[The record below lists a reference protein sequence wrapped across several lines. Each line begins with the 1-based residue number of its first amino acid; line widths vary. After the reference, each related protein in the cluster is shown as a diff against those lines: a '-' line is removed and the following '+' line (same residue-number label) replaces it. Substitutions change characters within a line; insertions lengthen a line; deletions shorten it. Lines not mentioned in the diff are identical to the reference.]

1 MDLNLAGKR
10 ALITGAS
17 KGIGLAVAR
26 ALAAEGVHVHLN
38 ARSADKLAAEAD
50 RIRAEFGVETEIHP
64 MDLTMETN
72 CEVLALECDEVDIL
86 VNNAGA
92 IPGGTLEDIDEKT
105 WRTGWDLKVYGYVNL
120 SREMY
125 ETMRDRESGVICNV
139 IGLAGVVPDAR
150 YVCGCAGNA
159 ALNMFTRTLGGA
171 APANGVRVVGVNP
184 GVTATDRMV
193 TLMRRKAEMEWG
205 DAERW
210 PEMLGHLPFGRPAE
224 PAEVADLVSFLVSDR
239 ASYIS
244 GTVVD
249 IDGGMASR
257 GRSF

>member
-1 MDLNLAGKR
+1 MELNLAGKR

-38 ARSADKLAAEAD
+38 ARSADKLAAEAAA
-50 RIRAEFGVETEIHP
+50 IRDEFGVEAEVHA
-64 MDLTMETN
+64 MDLTLETN
-72 CEVLALECDEVDIL
+72 CEVLALECDEIDIL

-92 IPGGTLEDIDEKT
+92 IPSGDIDAIDENT
-105 WRTGWDLKVYGYVNL
+105 WRTGWDLKVFGYVNL
-120 SREMY
+120 SREIY

-159 ALNMFTRTLGGA
+159 ALNMFTRTLGGVS
-171 APANGVRVVGVNP
+171 PGHGVRIVGVNP
-184 GVTATDRMV
+184 GLTATDRMV
-193 TLMRRKAEMEWG
+193 ALMQGKAEMEFG
-205 DAERW
+205 DKERW
-210 PEMLGHLPFGRPAE
+210 PEMLGHLPFGRPAHSTE
-224 PAEVADLVSFLVSDR
+224 IADMVTFLVSDR
-239 ASYIS
+239 AAYVS
-244 GTVVD
+244 GTVID